1 MAWKSGPMSLGEH
14 GERVTTPGPRE
25 PGGDQIRLEMPA
37 DSRFARVA
45 RVAVSS
51 LAVRLGFDVGVVED
65 LRIAVD
71 EALVLLLRDLPGSTT
86 PPTDDPEATVVITLT
101 ARVPDLRV
109 ELRLDPPPTTAA
121 DAEPLADDDPL
132 SRFAELLPPRV
143 ASSVERDEGIVRLA
157 LDD

>member
-1 MAWKSGPMSLGEH
+1 MSLGEH
-14 GERVTTPGPRE
+14 GDADIAPDPRVLGP
-25 PGGDQIRLEMPA
+25 DQIRLEMPA

-71 EALVLLLRDLPGSTT
+71 EALVLLLRDLPGATT
-86 PPTDDPEATVVITLT
+86 ALPDGPPVTVVMTLT
-101 ARVPDLRV
+101 ARVPDLQV
-109 ELRLDPPPTTAA
+109 ELRLDPPPPPAPTA
-121 DAEPLADDDPL
+121 DELTDEDPL

-143 ASSVERDEGIVRLA
+143 TSSVTRQDGVVRLR
-157 LDD
+157 LHG

>member
-1 MAWKSGPMSLGEH
+1 MSLGDH
-14 GERVTTPGPRE
+14 GQPDTAADPRAL
-25 PGGDQIRLEMPA
+25 GDDQIRLEMPA

-71 EALVLLLRDLPGSTT
+71 EALVLLLRDLPGPATA
-86 PPTDDPEATVVITLT
+86 PTDGPPVTVVMTLT
-101 ARVPDLRV
+101 ARVPDLQV
-109 ELRLDPPPTTAA
+109 ELRLDPPPTGAPSSDDVT
-121 DAEPLADDDPL
+121 DDDDPL
-132 SRFAELLPPRV
+132 SRFAELVPPRV
-143 ASSVERDEGIVRLA
+143 TSSVTRHDGIVRLG

>member
-1 MAWKSGPMSLGEH
+1 MSLGDH
-14 GERVTTPGPRE
+14 GEPDTAPDPRAL
-25 PGGDQIRLEMPA
+25 GADQIRLEMPA
-37 DSRFARVA
+37 DPRFARVA

-71 EALVLLLRDLPGSTT
+71 EALVLLLRDLPDPTA
-86 PPTDDPEATVVITLT
+86 PPADGPPATVVMTLT
-101 ARVPDLRV
+101 ARVPDLQV
-109 ELRLDPPPTTAA
+109 ELRLDPPPAGVPP
-121 DAEPLADDDPL
+121 AEDLTDDDPL

-143 ASSVERDEGIVRLA
+143 TSSVARHDGIVRLG